1 MSKSNWV
8 ALSIIMDAILVNAG
22 IVLAFLIRFGGR
34 LPAFNFQAYT
44 GLAVFITLI
53 QIGAFYIYD
62 LYVVEKAQ
70 NSWDIFLAVLKSVT
84 LGMLLTVVLTFFYR
98 FFSFPRTVL
107 LLSWFLLILL
117 IAGWRVLA
125 ARALKIR
132 WPTQRVL
139 IVGAQE
145 VGQKILRELK
155 GRSQWGYEVV
165 GLVDRDPGKLGKS
178 FEGVPILG
186 TVKDIVPLVR
196 QRDVNRVIVTTPIRH
211 RELLEDL
218 AESDGV
224 RVRVEAV
231 PELYEIYIG
240 KVDYAL
246 ISDIPL
252 VELTREPVP
261 EWVHLAKRAMDIFLA
276 AILLILA
283 FPLMLLAATLIKL
296 TSRGPIFYKQ
306 ERVGEVERIFNVYK
320 FRTMI
325 EGAEAESGPVLATEK
340 DSRITPIGHFLRRY
354 RIDELPQLINILK
367 GEMSFVGPRPERPFF
382 VKEFEKTVPGY
393 AERFRV
399 KPGVTGLAQVSG
411 TYATTPQ
418 TKLKYDLIYIYH
430 QSIFL
435 DVKILLHTLKVV
447 LTGKGAR

>member
-1 MSKSNWV
+1 MSKSSWV
-8 ALSIIMDAILVNAG
+8 ALSMIMDAILVNAG
-22 IVLAFLIRFGGR
+22 IILAFLIRFGGR

-53 QIGAFYIYD
+53 QIAAFYIYD

-107 LLSWFLLILL
+107 FLSWFLLILL

-125 ARALKIR
+125 AKALKIR

-139 IVGAQE
+139 IVGAGE
-145 VGQKILRELK
+145 IGQKILRELK

-165 GLVDRDPGKLGKS
+165 GLVERDPEKLGKR

-186 TVKDIVPLVR
+186 TVKDIAPLVH

-218 AESDGV
+218 AKSDGV
-224 RVRVEAV
+224 HVRVEAV

-261 EWVHLAKRAMDIFLA
+261 EWVHLAKRAMDFSLA

-283 FPLMLLAATLIKL
+283 SPLMLLAAILIKL
-296 TSRGPIFYKQ
+296 TSRGPIIYKQ
-306 ERVGEVERIFNVYK
+306 ERVGEGEGIFNVYK

-325 EGAEAESGPVLATEK
+325 KGAEAESGPVLATEK
-340 DSRITPIGHFLRRY
+340 DSRVTPIGHFLRRY
-354 RIDELPQLINILK
+354 RIDELLQLINILK

-382 VKEFEKTVPGY
+382 VKEFEESISGY

-435 DVKILLHTLKVV
+435 DIKILLHTLKVV